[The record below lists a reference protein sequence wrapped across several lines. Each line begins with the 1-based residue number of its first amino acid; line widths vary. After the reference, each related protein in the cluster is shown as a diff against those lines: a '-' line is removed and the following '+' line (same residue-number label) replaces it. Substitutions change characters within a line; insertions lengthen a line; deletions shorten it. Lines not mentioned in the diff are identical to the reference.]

1 MGMLAYFIR
10 RVVHGL
16 LVIVLISIATFGILH
31 LAPGSPIDVMMGDT
45 QLTQDQLDALER
57 KWGLDR
63 PWYQQYFTWAGNMLR
78 GDFGVSIVRT
88 GQPVS
93 GMLRDATPVTLKLNA
108 FAFGIAVAIAL
119 PMGVFAAIRR
129 NSLFDY
135 ASMVSATLGIALP
148 SFWISLMLI
157 IIFALKLGWLPSSGS
172 GTWKHYILPVSV
184 LAVEQTALMARVA
197 RGSTLEV
204 LRQDFVTTARAK
216 GLTERAVVARHV
228 VRNAML
234 PIVTIIGLRV
244 AFLLSGTIIVE
255 TIFAWPGIGR
265 LFMDSVFRL
274 DYQVVQAIVLLLSVL
289 VVVTNLLTDLLY
301 ALIDPRI
308 RIR

>member
-1 MGMLAYFIR
+1 MLAYFIR
-10 RVVHGL
+10 RVIHGL
-16 LVIVLISIATFGILH
+16 LVIFLISVATFGILQ
-31 LAPGSPIDVMMGDT
+31 LAPGSPIDVMLGDT
-45 QLTQDQLDALER
+45 QLTQDQLDAVER

-93 GMLRDATPVTLKLNA
+93 DMLRDAAPVTLKLNGI
-108 FAFGIAVAIAL
+108 AFGIALTIAL
-119 PMGVFAAIRR
+119 PMGVLAAIRR

-135 ASMVSATLGIALP
+135 SSMLGATLCVALP

-172 GTWKHYILPVSV
+172 GTWTHYVMPVAV
-184 LAVEQTALMARVA
+184 LAVEQTALLARVS
-197 RGSTLEV
+197 RGATLED
-204 LRQDFVTTARAK
+204 LKQDYVTTARAK
-216 GLTERAVVARHV
+216 GLSERLVIARHV

-234 PIVTIIGLRV
+234 PIVTIVGLRI
-244 AFLLSGTIIVE
+244 AFLLSGTIIIE

>member
-1 MGMLAYFIR
+1 MLAYFIR
-10 RVVHGL
+10 RVIHGL
-16 LVIVLISIATFGILH
+16 LVIFLISVATFGILQ
-31 LAPGSPIDVMMGDT
+31 LAPGSPIDVMLGDT
-45 QLTQDQLDALER
+45 QLTQDQLDAVER

-93 GMLRDATPVTLKLNA
+93 DMLRDAAPVTLKLNGIA
-108 FAFGIAVAIAL
+108 FAIALTIAL
-119 PMGVFAAIRR
+119 PMGVIAAIRR

-135 ASMVSATLGIALP
+135 SSMLGATLGVALP

-172 GTWKHYILPVSV
+172 GTWKHYVMPVAV
-184 LAVEQTALMARVA
+184 LAVEQTALLARVS
-197 RGSTLEV
+197 RGATLEV
-204 LRQDFVTTARAK
+204 LKQDYVTTARAK
-216 GLTERAVVARHV
+216 GLSERLVIARHV

-234 PIVTIIGLRV
+234 PIVTIVGLRI
-244 AFLLSGTIIVE
+244 AFLLSGTIIIE

>member
-1 MGMLAYFIR
+1 
-10 RVVHGL
+10 
-16 LVIVLISIATFGILH
+16 LISIATFGILQ
-31 LAPGSPIDVMMGDT
+31 LAPGSPIDVMLGDT
-45 QLTQDQLDALER
+45 QLTQAQLDAVER

-63 PWYQQYFTWAGNMLR
+63 PWYRQYFTWAGNMLQ

-93 GMLRDATPVTLKLNA
+93 GMLREAAPVTFKLNA
-108 FAFGIAVAIAL
+108 LAFAISLAIAL
-119 PMGVFAAIRR
+119 PVGTLAAIRR
-129 NSLFDY
+129 NSAFDY
-135 ASMVSATLGIALP
+135 SSMVGATLGIALP

-172 GTWKHYILPVSV
+172 GTWKHYIMPVAV

-204 LRQDFVTTARAK
+204 LRQDYVTTARAK
-216 GLTERAVVARHV
+216 GLAERSVIVRHI

-234 PIVTIIGLRV
+234 PIVTIVGLRI

-265 LFMDSVFRL
+265 MFIDAVFRL
-274 DYQVVQAIVLLLSVL
+274 DYQVVQAVVLLLSVL